1 MGNERRCPLSRNQSV
16 TREAQGGIRMFKTEA
31 RSLKT
36 ETRDFRKCDIT
47 TGRQPGIAIANMH
60 KANGTGMQAVCA
72 GCWMLVVRGA
82 RLVCMC
88 ASRVMKRP

>member
-47 TGRQPGIAIANMH
+47 TGRQPGIAIANIHRRM
-60 KANGTGMQAVCA
+60 KGYAGTGR
-72 GCWMLVVRGA
+72 RGA
-82 RLVCMC
+82 GIEM
-88 ASRVMKRP
+88 S

>member
-1 MGNERRCPLSRNQSV
+1 MSRNQSV

-47 TGRQPGIAIANMH
+47 TGRQPGIAIANIHM
-60 KANGTGMQAVCA
+60 GTGKGYAREEGRQELMVDADVA
-72 GCWMLVVRGA
+72 GVVNG
-82 RLVCMC
+82 
-88 ASRVMKRP
+88 P